1 MAVKYYSDGTYTK
14 GDGKLYYG
22 NVLVGTDKS
31 TNVSKAESGSSTPV
45 TTTSSN
51 KSSSSSSSS
60 SSKKS
65 SSSSSSSNK
74 SSSNSSSNK
83 SNYTEEVWE
92 ANGRK
97 YVNGIDI
104 GPAGTKVDTSNSTEL
119 INEAIRNNNS
129 GSSSSS
135 QKQPEVEENP
145 YEQAY
150 KDLQNLLNSNEERY
164 KEQLGSL
171 EQKYNDLLNAPNP
184 YEQKYNEIQEAY
196 KKQEEAIREQNRLAV
211 EQGTNRLN
219 AQKTNINQAANDN
232 ARQAYIMQMQAKKAL
247 PQQLAGQGATGG
259 ATETA
264 NLGLQTTYQN
274 NLNDINRNKVNAI
287 QEIDNAIVDLQTT
300 GDLSA
305 VEQVLANNQAALN
318 AYSANL
324 DKSVAYNQWA
334 QQFNANRADAL
345 AEQAYRDKVYAN
357 QMAQQTLQNEWYE
370 REYAD
375 TLKQYEDKIKQQ
387 ALQNEMWQK
396 EYDAE
401 QKKYK
406 DTLNQKN
413 QQLANEQKTIL
424 NNISDTAFA
433 MYKSEEYTPQD
444 VIAYITGQSAL
455 TDQQQY
461 DILKSLG
468 LI

>member
-31 TNVSKAESGSSTPV
+31 TNVSKAGSGSSTPV

-51 KSSSSSSSS
+51 KSSSN
-60 SSKKS
+60 K
-65 SSSSSSSNK
+65 SSSNK

-83 SNYTEEVWE
+83 SNYTEEIWE

-274 NLNDINRNKVNAI
+274 NLNDINRNKANAI
-287 QEIDNAIVDLQTT
+287 QDIDNAIVDLQTT

-334 QQFNANRADAL
+334 QQFNANRADTL

-357 QMAQQTLQNEWYE
+357 QMAQQALQNDWYE

-375 TLKQYEDKIKQQ
+375 TLKQYEDKMKQQ
-387 ALQNEMWQK
+387 ALENEWAVIKNTQTQK
-396 EYDAE
+396 EKEQKETKQIYDDVYKEAKKRWETGIVDAE
-401 QKKYK
+401 TI
-406 DTLNQKN
+406 DNWLA
-413 QQLANEQKTIL
+413 QQNITDAEYEAILEELGIKTIL
-424 NNISDTAFA
+424 DNL
-433 MYKSEEYTPQD
+433 YR
-444 VIAYITGQSAL
+444 
-455 TDQQQY
+455 
-461 DILKSLG
+461 LG
-468 LI
+468 KLS